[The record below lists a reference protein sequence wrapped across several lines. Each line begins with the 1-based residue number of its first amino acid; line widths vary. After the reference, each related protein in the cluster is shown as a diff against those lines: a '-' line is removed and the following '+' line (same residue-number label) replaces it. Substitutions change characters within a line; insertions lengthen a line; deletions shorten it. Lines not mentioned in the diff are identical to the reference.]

1 MATVYSTIYIRV
13 RGDWHLPK
21 YCMKF
26 YEAFVYIYF
35 LQLQKL
41 FFRKKRSV
49 KKNQINKLTK
59 CKYYVKEFFSPGGG
73 ELIAVCKFLKGYG
86 R

>member
-1 MATVYSTIYIRV
+1 
-13 RGDWHLPK
+13 
-21 YCMKF
+21 MKF
-26 YEAFVYIYF
+26 YEAFVNIYF

-41 FFRKKRSV
+41 FFRRKRSV

-59 CKYYVKEFFSPGGG
+59 HKYYVKGFFFPNGG
-73 ELIAVCKFLKGYG
+73 ELIAVCKVLIGYG